1 MKVLSAS
8 FLPSLI
14 GSINSSGLRDK
25 VWLVGGAVRDSFL
38 HREVS
43 DYDFAVDG
51 DAVNLARKF
60 ADDLNAGFY
69 ILDQSRGTARV
80 IEQEHGH
87 QLRTYDFARLRGVD
101 IETDLMSRDFTVN
114 AMGYDVLVAEDLLDP
129 CGGAQDLLDSRLRVC
144 SKSSIMDDPVRT
156 IRAVRLASQLEFQI
170 TPDTVELVREGIP
183 GLVGVSPERKRDELF
198 EILKDPRPDRALR
211 LLDHFGI
218 TQIVFSSPGGEG
230 DLEPRLMAPNSL
242 RVVGAAVDLTTILV
256 DHKNPDAAA
265 NATLGLAITQLG
277 RFRSSITSYLN
288 RYLGYHR
295 RIVQLFYF
303 ATLLAAL
310 PGEVRR
316 FSPLTEREIA
326 LHIQHVKAAEKI
338 SRILRL
344 SNTEVE
350 WIRKCL
356 HSQIEFGDG
365 QRAPTDTPRNI
376 YRYYRVAGEAGVA
389 GILLYLARVLGAE
402 ASPPDQRSWAVQLE
416 TAVSFFSA
424 YFETPHESISL
435 EPFLKGDEMMALLG
449 IESGPQIGS
458 LLELMLE
465 AQVSKEVNSK
475 EEAIDFVK
483 ENLRIIQTK

>member
-14 GSINSSGLRDK
+14 ESINSSGLRDK
-25 VWLVGGAVRDSFL
+25 VWLVGGAVRDTFL

-51 DAVNLARKF
+51 DAVDLARKF
-60 ADDLNAGFY
+60 ADDLKAGFY

-80 IEQEHGH
+80 IEQERGH
-87 QLRTYDFARLRGVD
+87 QLRTYDFAKLRGAD

-114 AMGYDVLVAEDLLDP
+114 AMGYDVLVTEKLLDP
-129 CGGAQDLLDSRLRVC
+129 CGGLQDLFDSMLRVC
-144 SKSSIMDDPVRT
+144 SKSSILDDPVRT

-170 TPDTVELVREGIP
+170 TPDTVEFVREGIP

-198 EILKDPRPDRALR
+198 EMLKDPRPDRALR

-218 TQIVFSSPGGEG
+218 THVLFSSPGGEG
-230 DLEPRLMAPNSL
+230 DLEPRSMAPISL

-256 DHKNPDAAA
+256 DIKNPDAVA
-265 NATLGLAITQLG
+265 NATLGLTITQLG
-277 RFRSSITSYLN
+277 RFRPSVTSYLD
-288 RYLGYHR
+288 RFMGYDH

-303 ATLLAAL
+303 AALLAGP
-310 PGEVRR
+310 PGEIRGN
-316 FSPLTEREIA
+316 SPLTEQEIS
-326 LHIQHVKAAEKI
+326 LHIQHMKDAERI
-338 SRILRL
+338 SRMLRL
-344 SNTEVE
+344 SNLEVE

-365 QRAPTDTPRNI
+365 RRAPSDTPRNV

-402 ASPPDQRSWAVQLE
+402 ASPPDQGSWAVQLE
-416 TAVSFFSA
+416 TAASFLSA
-424 YFETPHESISL
+424 YFETPHESISPKL
-435 EPFLKGDEMMALLG
+435 FLNGDEMMALLG
-449 IESGPQIGS
+449 IESGPEIGS
-458 LLELMLE
+458 LLELLLE

-475 EEAIDFVK
+475 EEAIDFVEEK
-483 ENLRIIQTK
+483 LRSIQAK

>member
-14 GSINSSGLRDK
+14 GSIHSSGLRDK

-51 DAVNLARKF
+51 DAVDLARKF

-87 QLRTYDFARLRGVD
+87 QLRTYDFARLRGAD

-114 AMGYDVLVAEDLLDP
+114 AMGYDVLGPDDLLDP
-129 CGGAQDLLDSRLRVC
+129 CSGVQDLLDSKLRVC

-156 IRAVRLASQLEFQI
+156 IRAVRLASRLEFQI

-218 TQIVFSSPGGEG
+218 TQIVFSSSGAEG
-230 DLEPRLMAPNSL
+230 DLEPRPLAPNSL
-242 RVVGAAVDLTTILV
+242 RVVGAAVDLTTVFV
-256 DHKNPDAAA
+256 DHKNPDAVA
-265 NATLGLAITQLG
+265 NATLGLTITQLG

-288 RYLGYHR
+288 RYIGYDH

-303 ATLLAAL
+303 AALLAAL
-310 PGEVRR
+310 PGDIRG
-316 FSPLTEREIA
+316 FSALTEQEIA
-326 LHIQHVKAAEKI
+326 LHIQHVKRAERI
-338 SRILRL
+338 SRTLRL
-344 SNTEVE
+344 SNMEVE

-356 HSQIEFGDG
+356 HSQIKFGDE
-365 QRAPTDTPRNI
+365 QRAPSDTPRNM
-376 YRYYRVAGEAGVA
+376 YRYYRVVGEAGVA
-389 GILLYLARVLGAE
+389 GILLYLARLIGAE
-402 ASPPDQRSWAVQLE
+402 ASPPDQGSWAVQLE
-416 TAVSFFSA
+416 TAENFLSA
-424 YFETPHESISL
+424 YFETPHDSISP

-449 IESGPQIGS
+449 IESGPEIGS

-465 AQVSKEVNSK
+465 AQATKEVNSK

-483 ENLRIIQTK
+483 ENLRSIQAK

>member
-14 GSINSSGLRDK
+14 RSINASGLRDK
-25 VWLVGGAVRDSFL
+25 VWLVGGAVRDNFL

-51 DAVNLARKF
+51 DAVDLARQF

-80 IEQEHGH
+80 VEQEHGH
-87 QLRTYDFARLRGVD
+87 LLRTYDFARLRGAD

-114 AMGYDVLVAEDLLDP
+114 AMGYDVLSEEELLDP
-129 CGGAQDLLDSRLRVC
+129 CGGVQDLRDSKLRVC

-156 IRAVRLASQLEFQI
+156 IRAVRLASQLKFQI
-170 TPDTVELVREGIP
+170 VPDTVELVREGIP

-198 EILKDPRPDRALR
+198 EMLKDPRPERALR

-218 TQIVFSSPGGEG
+218 TQIVFSSSGAGG
-230 DLEPRLMAPNSL
+230 DLEPHPMAPGSL
-242 RVVGAAVDLTTILV
+242 HVVAAAVNLTAILDDL
-256 DHKNPDAAA
+256 KNPDAVA
-265 NATLGLAITQLG
+265 NATLGLTITQLG
-277 RFRSSITSYLN
+277 RFRPSINSYLN
-288 RYLGYHR
+288 RYMGYDH

-303 ATLLAAL
+303 AALLAAP
-310 PGEVRR
+310 PGEIRSS
-316 FSPLTEREIA
+316 SPLTEREIS
-326 LHIQHVKAAEKI
+326 LHIQHAKKAERI
-338 SRILRL
+338 SRTLRL
-344 SNTEVE
+344 SNLEAE

-356 HSQIEFGDG
+356 NSQIEFGDG
-365 QRAPTDTPRNI
+365 RRAPSDTPRNM
-376 YRYYRVAGEAGVA
+376 YRYYRKVGEAGVA
-389 GILLYLARVLGAE
+389 GILLYLARVIGAE
-402 ASPPDQRSWAVQLE
+402 ASPPDQRSWAIQLE
-416 TAVSFFSA
+416 TAESFFSA
-424 YFETPHESISL
+424 YFETPHDSISP

-449 IESGPQIGS
+449 IESGPEIGS

-483 ENLRIIQTK
+483 ENLRSIQDK